1 MIEQE
6 KQRKKKDP
14 ISPPEGY
21 WTGYKSHKS
30 TITCFYCIG
39 ERANI
44 NIEGTV
50 YPPIGADGATV
61 VICNTLH
68 L

>member
-1 MIEQE
+1 MTEQE
-6 KQRKKKDP
+6 KQRKKKGSIP
-14 ISPPEGY
+14 PPEGY
-21 WTGYKSHKS
+21 WTGYESHNPK
-30 TITCFYCIG
+30 ITCFYCMG

-44 NIEGTV
+44 NIKGTV
-50 YPPIGADGATV
+50 YPPIGADGATI